1 MRHSRAL
8 GLDDA
13 GQRGERSAR
22 FPRVSYDVAVWVG
35 AAPRSD
41 EDARNGFE
49 RRLPFLED
57 YTPQVHPALEQ
68 FLDDVLER
76 YPDEFAD
83 DAEAE
88 DGIWSMTPMR
98 ATVARLNGEAIYL
111 TLTYPGARRALGF
124 LVHRANA
131 HGLVLFD
138 CNRGR
143 LLTLRAGEVMPRL
156 RARQSDGPVVDEPSV
171 DRLAALMSELTDHR
185 GSFLVLERLDRFSEE
200 HYMQLYREPGTHPV
214 DDMGSV
220 ILEVRE
226 GSADRHLVSPPVAF
240 GDAHRILCD
249 WAFDHADWRSAT
261 NWTKLEL

>member
-1 MRHSRAL
+1 VSSGTPGATF
-8 GLDDA
+8 
-13 GQRGERSAR
+13 Q
-22 FPRVSYDVAVWVG
+22 RVSYDVAVWVG

-41 EDARNGFE
+41 QEARNGFQ
-49 RRLPFLED
+49 RRLPFLDD

-88 DGIWSMTPMR
+88 DGIWSVTPMR
-98 ATVARLNGEAIYL
+98 DTVALQGEAIYL

-156 RARQSDGPVVDEPSV
+156 RARPSDGPVVDEPSV
-171 DRLAALMSELTDHR
+171 DRLVALMTGLTGER

-200 HYMQLYREPGTHPV
+200 HYMQLYRDSLGDHAPANEPV

-220 ILEVRE
+220 VLEVRE
-226 GSADRHLVSPPVAF
+226 GSADRHLVSPPVGF
-240 GDAHRILCD
+240 RDAHRILCD
-249 WAFDHADWRSAT
+249 WAFDRADWRSAT

>member
-1 MRHSRAL
+1 M
-8 GLDDA
+8 
-13 GQRGERSAR
+13 
-22 FPRVSYDVAVWVG
+22 SYDVAVWVG

-41 EDARNGFE
+41 QEARDGFE
-49 RRLPFLED
+49 RRLPFLDD

-76 YPDEFAD
+76 YPDEPAD
-83 DAEAE
+83 DAAAE

-98 ATVARLNGEAIYL
+98 DTVALQGEAIYL

-138 CNRGR
+138 CNRVR
-143 LLTLRAGEVMPRL
+143 LLTLRAGEVMPRF
-156 RARQSDGPVVDEPSV
+156 RARPSDGAVVDEPSG
-171 DRLAALMSELTDHR
+171 DRLAALMSGLTDQR
-185 GSFLVLERLDRFSEE
+185 GSFLVLERLDRFSDE
-200 HYMQLYREPGTHPV
+200 HYMQLCRDSLGDHAPGTEPV

-220 ILEVRE
+220 VLEVRE

-240 GDAHRILCD
+240 RDAHRILCD